1 MNTLRL
7 FSRAGV
13 RCSLAAICLAALPAH
28 DARSALDVADLNPAV
43 GACTDFYAYV
53 NGNWLERTE
62 IPADR
67 SRWGGFEEVFE
78 RNARQLKSSLELAQH
93 DRALR
98 AQPALRKVADFYAAG
113 MNEAA
118 IEHAGIRP
126 LAQDLSRAAGI
137 QSHDSLARTIARWHA
152 ERIESG
158 FGLVRVSPDDKES
171 SRNVLVLVQG
181 GLGLPDRDF
190 YLNAD
195 AKFSQWR
202 DAYRTHIAAVLA
214 LAGDSPAVAKAKAEE
229 IFALELALAR
239 ASRERAALRDPYANY
254 HLMTQDDL
262 RVLAPGFAWSRFF
275 DALRIPR
282 STPVNVR
289 QPEFFQA
296 FAALAR
302 DVDLSTWRAYLRWQ
316 LLREASPVLPQVFED
331 EHDRF
336 YNATLKG
343 TRSPAPRFRRVL
355 DVISG
360 RIGAEPMGHAAGQL
374 FVATAFAPAAKA
386 KAREAVD
393 DIKAALAERID
404 TLEWMSDATKAQ
416 ARIKLAAMDIK
427 VGYQDPPRDYSAL
440 RVDSQSYAGNWLRAN
455 RFEMSRT
462 LAKLR
467 RPVDRGEWF
476 MAAHIVN
483 AYYNSTRNE
492 IVFPAGILQPPFFDA
507 DADAAINYGGIGM
520 VIGHEITHGFDDYG
534 RQYDAEGNLRD
545 WWQADDAR
553 RYSERAASIEK
564 QYGSYVAVDDI
575 KLNGKL
581 TLGENIADIGGLK
594 LAFLAFQKAAVRHPS
609 QSIDGLTPEQRFFV
623 SFAQVWRIKV
633 RDEHERMLAVSDPH
647 SPPRWRV
654 TGSLSHQPAFAAAFG
669 CKAGDG
675 MLRGEESQAEVW

>member
-1 MNTLRL
+1 MNTLR
-7 FSRAGV
+7 FCSRAGIGGL
-13 RCSLAAICLAALPAH
+13 LAAICLAVLPAH
-28 DARSALDVADLNPAV
+28 EARSALDVADLNAAV
-43 GACTDFYAYV
+43 AACTDFYAYV
-53 NGNWLERTE
+53 NGNWLERTV

-67 SRWGGFEEVFE
+67 SRWGGFEEVAE
-78 RNARQLKSSLELAQH
+78 RNARQLKASLELAQS

-118 IEHAGIRP
+118 IERAGIGP
-126 LAQDLSRAAGI
+126 LAAELASAARI
-137 QSHDSLARTIARWHA
+137 QSRDAVAETIARWHA
-152 ERIESG
+152 ERIEAG
-158 FGLVRVSPDDKES
+158 FGLVRVAPDDKQS
-171 SRNVLVLVQG
+171 TRNVLVLVQG

-202 DAYRTHIAAVLA
+202 DAYRTHIAAVLT
-214 LAGDSPAVAKAKAEE
+214 LAGDSSAVAKRKAED
-229 IFALELALAR
+229 IFGLELSLAR
-239 ASRERAALRDPYANY
+239 ASRERAALRDPNANY
-254 HLMTQDDL
+254 HLMTQDA
-262 RVLAPGFAWSRFF
+262 VKAAAPGFAWARFF
-275 DALRIPR
+275 HALRIPP
-282 STPVNVR
+282 STLVNVR

-316 LLREASPVLPQVFED
+316 LLREAAPVLPRAFEE

-343 TRSPAPRFRRVL
+343 TKSAAPRYRRVL

-360 RIGAEPMGHAAGQL
+360 RVGAEPMGHAAGQL
-374 FVATAFAPAAKA
+374 FVATSFKPTAKA
-386 KAREAVD
+386 KAREAVE

-440 RVDSQSYAGNWLRAN
+440 RVDSQSYTSDWLRAN
-455 RFEMSRT
+455 RFEMSRV
-462 LAKLR
+462 LARLG
-467 RPVDRGEWF
+467 RPVDRSEWF
-476 MAAHIVN
+476 MAAHAVN
-483 AYYNSTRNE
+483 AYYNATRNE
-492 IVFPAGILQPPFFDA
+492 IVFPAGILQPPFFDP
-507 DADAAINYGGIGM
+507 DADAAVNYGGTGM

-553 RYSERAASIEK
+553 RYGERAASIEK
-564 QYGSYVAVDDI
+564 QYGSYVAVDDL

-594 LAFLAFQKAAVRHPS
+594 LSFLAFQKAAARNPS
-609 QSIDGLTPEQRFFV
+609 RAIDGLTPEQRFFV
-623 SFAQVWRIKV
+623 SFAQVWRSKV
-633 RDEHERMLAVSDPH
+633 RDEQARVFAVSDPH

-654 TGSLSHQPAFAAAFG
+654 AGSLSHQPAFAAAFG
-669 CKAGDG
+669 CKAGDA
-675 MLRGEESQAEVW
+675 MLREEDSQTEVW

>member
-1 MNTLRL
+1 MNALRF
-7 FSRAGV
+7 FSRAGIK
-13 RCSLAAICLAALPAH
+13 CSLAAMCLAALPAH
-28 DARSALDVADLNPAV
+28 EARSALDVADLNAAV

-53 NGNWLERTE
+53 NGNWLERTV

-67 SRWGGFEEVFE
+67 SRWGGFEEVSE
-78 RNARQLKSSLELAQH
+78 RNARQLKASLELAQH

-118 IEHAGIRP
+118 IERAGIGP
-126 LAQDLSRAAGI
+126 LAQELARAARI
-137 QSHDSLARTIARWHA
+137 QSRDALADTIARWHA
-152 ERIESG
+152 ERIEAG
-158 FGLVRVSPDDKES
+158 FGLVRVGPDDKQS
-171 SRNVLVLVQG
+171 SRNVLLLTQG

-202 DAYRTHIAAVLA
+202 DAYRMHIAAVLA
-214 LAGDSPAVAKAKAEE
+214 LAGDSRAVAKRKAED
-229 IFALELALAR
+229 IFGLEQALAR
-239 ASRERAALRDPYANY
+239 ASRERAALRDPNANY
-254 HLMTQDDL
+254 HLMTRDEVE
-262 RVLAPGFAWSRFF
+262 RSAPGFAWSRFF

-282 STPVNVR
+282 STLVNVR

-296 FAALAR
+296 FAVLAR

-316 LLREASPVLPQVFED
+316 LLREASPVLLRAFEA

-360 RIGAEPMGHAAGQL
+360 RVGAEPMGHAAGQL
-374 FVATAFAPAAKA
+374 FVATSFAPAAKA

-404 TLEWMSDATKAQ
+404 TLDWMSDATKAQ

-440 RVDSQSYAGNWLRAN
+440 RIDRRIYATNWLRAN

-462 LAKLR
+462 LAKLG
-467 RPVDRGEWF
+467 RPVDRSEWF

-483 AYYNSTRNE
+483 AYYNPTRNE
-492 IVFPAGILQPPFFDA
+492 IVFPAGILQPPFFDP
-507 DADAAINYGGIGM
+507 DADAAVNYGGIGV

-534 RQYDAEGNLRD
+534 RQYDAQGNLRD
-545 WWQADDAR
+545 WWLADDAR

-564 QYGSYVAVDDI
+564 QYGGYVAVDDL

-594 LAFLAFQKAAVRHPS
+594 LSFLAFQKAAARHPS
-609 QSIDGLTPEQRFFV
+609 QTIDGLTPEQRFFV

-633 RDEHERMLAVSDPH
+633 RDEQARVFAVSDPH

-654 TGSLSHQPAFAAAFG
+654 TGALSHQPAFAAAFG
-669 CKAGDG
+669 CKTSDA
-675 MLRGEESQAEVW
+675 MLREEESQAEVW

>member
-7 FSRAGV
+7 FSRAGI
-13 RCSLAAICLAALPAH
+13 RGSLAAICLAALPAH
-28 DARSALDVADLNPAV
+28 EARSALDVADLNAAI

-53 NGNWLERTE
+53 NGNWLERTV

-67 SRWGGFEEVFE
+67 SRWGGFAEVSE
-78 RNARQLKSSLELAQH
+78 RNERQLKASLELAQR

-118 IEHAGIRP
+118 IERAGIRP
-126 LAQDLSRAAGI
+126 LAEDLSRAATI
-137 QSHDSLARTIARWHA
+137 QSRDALADAIARWHA
-152 ERIESG
+152 ERIEAG
-158 FGLVRVSPDDKES
+158 FGLVRVSPDDKQS
-171 SRNVLVLVQG
+171 SRNVLVLTQG

-202 DAYRTHIAAVLA
+202 DAYRTHIAAVLM
-214 LAGDSPAVAKAKAEE
+214 LAGDSPAVAKREAEN

-239 ASRERAALRDPYANY
+239 ASRERAALRDPNANY
-254 HLMTQDDL
+254 HLMTIDE
-262 RVLAPGFAWSRFF
+262 VKTSAPGFAWSRFF

-296 FAALAR
+296 FAVLAR
-302 DVDLSTWRAYLRWQ
+302 DADLSTWRAYLRWQ
-316 LLREASPVLPQVFED
+316 LLREASPVLPRAFEG

-343 TRSPAPRFRRVL
+343 TKSPAPRFRRVL

-360 RIGAEPMGHAAGQL
+360 RIGTEPMGHAAGQL

-386 KAREAVD
+386 KAREAVG
-393 DIKAALAERID
+393 DIKTALAERID

-440 RVDSQSYAGNWLRAN
+440 RVDSQSYTSNWLRAN

-462 LAKLR
+462 LAKLG
-467 RPVDRGEWF
+467 RPVDRGEWS

-483 AYYNSTRNE
+483 AYYNPTRNE
-492 IVFPAGILQPPFFDA
+492 IVFPAGILQPPFFDP
-507 DADAAINYGGIGM
+507 DADAAVNYGGIGV
-520 VIGHEITHGFDDYG
+520 VIGHEITHGFDDHG

-545 WWQADDAR
+545 WWQAEDTR
-553 RYSERAASIEK
+553 RYGERAASIEK
-564 QYGSYVAVDDI
+564 QYGSYVAVDEL

-594 LAFLAFQKAAVRHPS
+594 LAFLAFQKAAARQPS
-609 QSIDGLTPEQRFFV
+609 KSIDGLTPEQRFFV

-633 RDEHERMLAVSDPH
+633 RDEQARVLAVSDPH

-669 CKAGDG
+669 CKTGDG
-675 MLRGEESQAEVW
+675 MLSDEGSQTEVW